1 MNAGKTSERA
11 LAVEIQRLGTVT
23 LEGVDW
29 DVNQPAY
36 HGKFRPEGRQALP
49 GHVPLR
55 VVIGDDFRIE
65 WKVADACA
73 GSPAWPDPR
82 SAVARAFPDE
92 AVRRMIELLGELTER
107 ADQEL
112 ASEVVRYAAIHEIN
126 HLKNAPIKLGISIE
140 INRRLIESLPNV
152 RMERAD
158 RERIE
163 AETRADL
170 ERHEVELRNIEER
183 RTERMATLVQINEAI
198 IEWQFARFDRSK
210 PRRPFMEI
218 YEKATERRPLPA
230 PR

>member
-92 AVRRMIELLGELTER
+92 AV
-107 ADQEL
+107 
-112 ASEVVRYAAIHEIN
+112 
-126 HLKNAPIKLGISIE
+126 
-140 INRRLIESLPNV
+140 
-152 RMERAD
+152 
-158 RERIE
+158 
-163 AETRADL
+163 
-170 ERHEVELRNIEER
+170 
-183 RTERMATLVQINEAI
+183 
-198 IEWQFARFDRSK
+198 
-210 PRRPFMEI
+210 
-218 YEKATERRPLPA
+218 
-230 PR
+230 

>member
-1 MNAGKTSERA
+1 
-11 LAVEIQRLGTVT
+11 
-23 LEGVDW
+23 
-29 DVNQPAY
+29 
-36 HGKFRPEGRQALP
+36 
-49 GHVPLR
+49 
-55 VVIGDDFRIE
+55 
-65 WKVADACA
+65 
-73 GSPAWPDPR
+73 
-82 SAVARAFPDE
+82 
-92 AVRRMIELLGELTER
+92 
-107 ADQEL
+107 
-112 ASEVVRYAAIHEIN
+112 
-126 HLKNAPIKLGISIE
+126 
-140 INRRLIESLPNV
+140 
-152 RMERAD
+152 MERAD